1 MTYIIDGAWRLT
13 VVLNFGGIAIAIVAV
28 GIFGWT
34 FIKLNAVAARG
45 DSGSVPSAS
54 WRGKP
59 ALLAVTLLACG
70 IGMQALGYVLAVI
83 LPLRT

>member
-1 MTYIIDGAWRLT
+1 MTHLLNGAWRLT
-13 VVLNFGGIAIAIVAV
+13 ETLNFGGIAVAILAV
-28 GIFGWT
+28 GLFGWT

-59 ALLAVTLLACG
+59 ALIAITMLACG
-70 IGMQALGYVLAVI
+70 IGMQALGYVLAVV
-83 LPLRT
+83 LQFRT